1 MKILVI
7 AIRNLRRQLRRTAL
21 TALTVALATFIFTV
35 LVSVP
40 ASMDRIVDEAAKG
53 LRLIVTAPNAYKLP
67 VRYRDVIKGLPHV
80 TACVAEIQWSAI
92 YQDPRDPITA
102 FGVDSDVGLV
112 FNDADYQLRP
122 DEIEQLQHDRR
133 NAMIGRVLM
142 RQHKWRLGQQ
152 ITLRNPG
159 DPNLTLTF
167 IPTVEVP
174 ARHAPNAFVFRREL
188 LDEAV
193 KKHYGADITD
203 RASFL
208 AVRVD
213 HQENIPL
220 VIDEIDSRFHNS
232 EAETETLTESDALA
246 NGMSALGDVRG
257 IIYSLCAVVLMT
269 VLLVAAN
276 SLAMTVR
283 ERVAEVAV
291 MRALGFGRGHVA
303 MMLLTEAAMI
313 GAIGAATGAAVARA
327 LFGGGI
333 TLGAVLGGAGYM
345 EVRPAVALEG
355 FIVAVAITLLS
366 AAIPVIGAL
375 RIRPALAFRQIV

>member
-1 MKILVI
+1 VKILVI

>member
-1 MKILVI
+1 MLVI
-7 AIRNLRRQLRRTAL
+7 AIRNLRRQLRRTIL
-21 TALTVALATFIFTV
+21 TALTVALATFIFTI

-40 ASMDRIVDEAAKG
+40 ASMDRIIDDAAKG

-67 VRYRDVIKGLPHV
+67 VRYREAIKGLPHV
-80 TACVAEIQWSAI
+80 TACAAEIQWGAI
-92 YQDPRDPITA
+92 YQDLRDPIIA

-112 FNDADYQLRP
+112 YSDAEYQLPP
-122 DEIEQLQHDRR
+122 DAIETLSHDRR
-133 NAMIGRVLM
+133 NAMIGSVLM
-142 RQHKWRLGQQ
+142 REHKWHLGQQ
-152 ITLRNPG
+152 IMLRNPG

-167 IPTVEVP
+167 IPVVEVP
-174 ARHAPNAFVFRREL
+174 AKHAPNAFIFRREL

-193 KKHYGADITD
+193 KKRYGVDITD

-213 HQENIPL
+213 RPENISL

-232 EAETETLTESDALA
+232 EAETETLTESDAIA
-246 NGMSALGDVRG
+246 NGMSALGNVRG

-276 SLAMTVR
+276 SLAMMVR
-283 ERVAEVAV
+283 ERVSEVAV

-303 MMLLTEAAMI
+303 IMLLGEAAMI
-313 GAIGAATGAAVARA
+313 GGIGAAAGAAMARV

-333 TLGAVLGGAGYM
+333 TLGAVVGGAGYM
-345 EVRPAVALEG
+345 EVRPEVALEG
-355 FIVAVAITLLS
+355 FIVAVAITFLS

-375 RIRPALAFRQIV
+375 RIRPALAFRQVV